1 MIGDPTEGAV
11 LVAAGKA
18 GIDAKWVRQRFPRVA
33 TVPFSS
39 ERKYMAT
46 LHEDAEAGRV
56 VCAKGAVERIVDLCA
71 WQMSRDGSQAQLDR
85 TRRAYGR
92 RGPRVAGPAR
102 AGHGDGAGRLGRAL
116 RRRDLGRDAH
126 ADGLHAMAD
135 PPRAAAITAVRSCHS
150 AGIDVKMITGDH
162 ASTAAAIAT
171 ELGILTAD
179 DAGLVLT
186 GAVLAQLDPSEYP
199 ETVERAEVFAR
210 VSPEQKLRLVE
221 ALQGRDHVV
230 AMTGDGVND
239 APALQQADIGIA
251 MGRGVP
257 RSPRKPPT

>member
-18 GIDAKWVRQRFPRVA
+18 GFDAKWVRQRFPRVA

-71 WQMSRDGSQAQLDR
+71 WQMCRDGSQAQLDHDP
-85 TRRAYGR
+85 RAYAP
-92 RGPRVAGPAR
+92 PRPSREQGLRVLATAMAR
-102 AGHGDGAGRLGRAL
+102 VDSDELFAAETLGATLTL
-116 RRRDLGRDAH
+116 T
-126 ADGLHAMAD
+126 GLHAMAD

-171 ELGILTAD
+171 ALGILTAN
-179 DAGLVLT
+179 DAGPVLT
-186 GAVLAQLDPSEYP
+186 GADLAQLDPSEYP
-199 ETVERAEVFAR
+199 ETVERAAG
-210 VSPEQKLRLVE
+210 LRSGISGTE
-221 ALQGRDHVV
+221 AAPGRSTAGTRPRRRD
-230 AMTGDGVND
+230 DG
-239 APALQQADIGIA
+239 
-251 MGRGVP
+251 
-257 RSPRKPPT
+257 

>member
-46 LHEDAEAGRV
+46 LHEDAGAGRV

-85 TRRAYGR
+85 TRVHTAAEALARQGL
-92 RGPRVAGPAR
+92 RVLATAMAR
-102 AGHGDGAGRLGRAL
+102 VDSDEPFAAETLGATLTL
-116 RRRDLGRDAH
+116 T
-126 ADGLHAMAD
+126 GLHAMAD

-171 ELGILTAD
+171 
-179 DAGLVLT
+179 
-186 GAVLAQLDPSEYP
+186 
-199 ETVERAEVFAR
+199 RAR
-210 VSPEQKLRLVE
+210 NPHR
-221 ALQGRDHVV
+221 R
-230 AMTGDGVND
+230 
-239 APALQQADIGIA
+239 
-251 MGRGVP
+251 
-257 RSPRKPPT
+257 